1 MPVILFLLLRHA
13 SLQPFT
19 LDLASTRAGTP
30 PAGKIT
36 IKLGCA
42 TTSSHNLMD
51 FAEIYGELVKRSRPS
66 LVSAPPVRTIRSI
79 FTPELKLTS

>member
-1 MPVILFLLLRHA
+1 MLVILFLLLRHA

-36 IKLGCA
+36 IKLGFA

-51 FAEIYGELVKRSRPS
+51 FDEIYGELVKRSRPS
-66 LVSAPPVRTIRSI
+66 LVSAPPVRTIHSI
-79 FTPELKLTS
+79 YISKLRLTS